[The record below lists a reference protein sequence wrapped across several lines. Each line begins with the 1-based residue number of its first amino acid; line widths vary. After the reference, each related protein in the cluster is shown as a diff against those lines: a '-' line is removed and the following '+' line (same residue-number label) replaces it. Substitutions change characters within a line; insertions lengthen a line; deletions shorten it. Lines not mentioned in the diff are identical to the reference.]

1 MGKDLDVKISLEGGK
16 LCITKQ
22 PISFPADIRFVSNK
36 ITPPAVPVPGMAF
49 ISALAEALDIDPQVL
64 LTSDVP
70 APISSPPRLTP
81 MNYKCYDELWNDW
94 LNLNFVFED
103 EGVQPL
109 NGRIVMPTRGR
120 VEWVSL

>member
-1 MGKDLDVKISLEGGK
+1 MGKDIDVKISLEGGK

-22 PISFPADIRFVSNK
+22 PLQFPADIRFVSNK
-36 ITPPAVPVPGMAF
+36 LTPAVPVPGMAF
-49 ISALAEALDIDPQVL
+49 ITALAEALDIDPQVL
-64 LTSDVP
+64 LTSEVP
-70 APISSPPRLTP
+70 AHVTPVPRITP
-81 MNYKCYDELWNDW
+81 TNYKCYDELWNEW
-94 LNLNFVFED
+94 LNQNFVFED